1 LRHSPKNEVEAI
13 TGFEAE
19 TPRMQRSIVLP
30 RVIFAGA
37 SSDVGKT
44 SIALG
49 VAGALRE
56 RGRTV
61 VAAKCGPDFIDTA
74 HLGAVTGCTARN
86 LDAWISGE
94 ASVAMSLARSARE
107 AAADIAIIE
116 GVMGLFDGRH
126 GSGDGSSAHVA
137 RLLGAPVVLVLDC
150 AKAATTI
157 GAIAYGLK
165 HFDARINVAGAIL
178 NRVASDRHAA
188 TVRDAVASAGVPV
201 LGVIKRDERL
211 TLPARHL
218 GLVGPDD
225 PGIAATYAALAETM
239 RRDVDL
245 DALLAI
251 ASATEPLRYAMPD
264 VPQSPRVP
272 RVRVGLARDEAFWF
286 YDEASLDAL
295 RDAGADLA
303 PFSPMRDALPDV
315 DAVFIGGGY
324 PELHAAALAAN
335 RAMRTSL
342 RDAIAAGMPVYA
354 ECGGLMYL
362 SQALETADGVHE
374 MVGAVPAIST
384 MSARRSALRY
394 VEANANGGPM
404 FAAGEI
410 VRGHEFHYS
419 TTRYTSASP
428 AFAIEGEAEGYAS
441 ANLHASYVHVH
452 LGSQPSAVA
461 RFLG

>member
-1 LRHSPKNEVEAI
+1 
-13 TGFEAE
+13 
-19 TPRMQRSIVLP
+19 MQERIGLP

-37 SSDVGKT
+37 ASDVGKT
-44 SIALG
+44 SVALG
-49 VAGALRE
+49 IAGALKT
-56 RGRTV
+56 RGASV
-61 VAAKCGPDFIDTA
+61 VGAKCGPDFIDTA
-74 HLGAVTGCTARN
+74 HLAAVTGRTARN
-86 LDAWISGE
+86 LDAWMSGE
-94 ASVAMSLARSARE
+94 ASVATSLARSARE
-107 AAADIAIIE
+107 AAADIAIVE

-178 NRVASDRHAA
+178 NRVASDRHAS
-188 TVRDAVASAGVPV
+188 TVRDAVVSAGVPV
-201 LGVIKRDERL
+201 LGIIKRDETL

-218 GLVGPDD
+218 GLVGPQG
-225 PGIAATYAALAETM
+225 PEIAATYAALAQTM
-239 RRDVDL
+239 LREIDL
-245 DALLAI
+245 DALVAI
-251 ASATEPLRYAMPD
+251 AAATEPLHFEMP
-264 VPQSPRVP
+264 PQRQPEQSP
-272 RVRVGLARDEAFWF
+272 RVRVGIARDEAFWF

-295 RDAGADLA
+295 RDAGAELVA
-303 PFSPMRDALPDV
+303 FSPLRDAFPNV
-315 DAVFIGGGY
+315 DAAFIGGGY
-324 PELHAAALAAN
+324 PELHASELAAN
-335 RAMRTSL
+335 HGMRASL
-342 RDAIAAGMPVYA
+342 RDAIASGMPVYA

-362 SQALETADGVHE
+362 SEALETADGVHE

-394 VEANANGGPM
+394 VEAAANGGPM
-404 FAAGEI
+404 FATGEI

-419 TTRYTSASP
+419 TTRYTHASP
-428 AFAIEGEAEGYAS
+428 AFAIEGKSEGFVS

-452 LGSQPSAVA
+452 LGTQRAAVA

>member
-1 LRHSPKNEVEAI
+1 MRDPYEVEALI
-13 TGFEAE
+13 GFEAE

-49 VAGALRE
+49 VAGALRAS
-56 RGRTV
+56 GSTV

-74 HLGAVTGCTARN
+74 HLGAVTGRTARN

-94 ASVAMSLARSARE
+94 ASVATSLARSARE
-107 AAADIAIIE
+107 AAADIAIVE

-211 TLPARHL
+211 TLPGRHL
-218 GLVGPDD
+218 GLVGPEGPD
-225 PGIAATYAALAETM
+225 IAATYAALAETM

-251 ASATEPLRYAMPD
+251 ASATEPLHYAMPGVLQSRGAHAYAWESRAMKRSGSTTKRASMRYAMPAPTSCPSHPCETRYPTSMRSSSVED
-264 VPQSPRVP
+264 TPSCMPPRSRP
-272 RVRVGLARDEAFWF
+272 
-286 YDEASLDAL
+286 
-295 RDAGADLA
+295 
-303 PFSPMRDALPDV
+303 
-315 DAVFIGGGY
+315 
-324 PELHAAALAAN
+324 
-335 RAMRTSL
+335 
-342 RDAIAAGMPVYA
+342 
-354 ECGGLMYL
+354 
-362 SQALETADGVHE
+362 
-374 MVGAVPAIST
+374 
-384 MSARRSALRY
+384 
-394 VEANANGGPM
+394 
-404 FAAGEI
+404 I
-410 VRGHEFHYS
+410 VRCERRYATRSRRECRS
-419 TTRYTSASP
+419 TRNA
-428 AFAIEGEAEGYAS
+428 
-441 ANLHASYVHVH
+441 
-452 LGSQPSAVA
+452 AV
-461 RFLG
+461 